1 MFKPLFEREISIRT
15 IARRRQFAEARLRR
29 DNERSM
35 RVRPGISRK
44 TKKRH
49 EIRGVSRSIDLRP
62 SAETNEFGHPL
73 MEVIKLI
80 AIRGVIVRGAPPPP
94 VTRSGPR
101 ALDCARRFS
110 AAHGFPPLAEYL
122 CRARCGARS
131 FCSGAMPRGFND
143 SRARY
148 SLVGRREPEP
158 RESGTESEGERQNQR
173 TPFPEP

>member
-1 MFKPLFEREISIRT
+1 MPESRRPAVCARLFKPLFEREISIRT

-80 AIRGVIVRGAPPPP
+80 AIRGVIVRGPPPGYSERSAC
-94 VTRSGPR
+94 TR
-101 ALDCARRFS
+101 
-110 AAHGFPPLAEYL
+110 L
-122 CRARCGARS
+122 CPTILCGAWIPASRGISLPGPVRS
-131 FCSGAMPRGFND
+131 EE
-143 SRARY
+143 
-148 SLVGRREPEP
+148 LL
-158 RESGTESEGERQNQR
+158 
-173 TPFPEP
+173 